1 MESALEQIANNL
13 RAFFAWWFGELAAV
27 VPSRVRRAVRR
38 TSQTLVLE
46 FAEEEII
53 VGYEAEGDYRELGR
67 IDASF
72 HEHARGRGAMTKL
85 TRKIG
90 RGRTN
95 AIIRLPQN
103 KVLQKSIRLPVATE
117 ENLREVLGFE
127 MDRHTPFKSGEVFY
141 DYRITERDDEAQQ
154 IEVELAV
161 APRAVVD
168 SAIGETRE
176 FGLNP
181 VSVEI
186 AGDDTTR
193 DDVFNFLPLEQDD
206 GKGRHGG
213 RLTIV
218 LGLLVLV
225 LGALAVYV
233 PIDRER
239 SEAVH
244 LLDRVAAA
252 KAEAELAARLRDEIN
267 ETIKAGGFLVDKKR
281 QAPAVIE
288 LLAELTRL
296 FPDDTWLLQFQ
307 LRGPNI
313 IVAGYS
319 ARASDLVGVIEQSPY
334 FQDAKFRSI
343 VAQDVNV
350 GLERFQLS
358 ATLERESA
366 Q

>member
-27 VPSRVRRAVRR
+27 VPSGVRRAVRGTSR
-38 TSQTLVLE
+38 TLLLE
-46 FAEEEII
+46 FAEEEI
-53 VGYEAEGDYRELGR
+53 VVSYEAGGDSRELGR
-67 IDASF
+67 IDASLRD
-72 HEHARGRGAMTKL
+72 HAPRRRAMSKL

-95 AIIRLPQN
+95 ATIRLPRN
-103 KVLQKSIRLPVATE
+103 KVLQKSIRLPLATE

-127 MDRHTPFKSGEVFY
+127 MDRHTPFKSGDVFY
-141 DYRITERDDEAQQ
+141 DYRVIERDDEAQQ

-168 SAIGETRE
+168 SAMAETRD
-176 FGLNP
+176 FGLDP

-186 AGDDTTR
+186 AGDDTTG
-193 DDVFNFLPLEQDD
+193 DDVFNLLPPEQDD
-206 GKGRHGG
+206 GKGGHGG

-218 LGLLVLV
+218 LGLLALV
-225 LGALAVYV
+225 LGALAVYI

-252 KAEAELAARLRDEIN
+252 KAEAELVARLRDEID
-267 ETIKAGGFLVDKKR
+267 ETIEASGFLVDKKR

-307 LRGPNI
+307 LRGSNMVI
-313 IVAGYS
+313 AGYS

-358 ATLERESA
+358 ANVEREPV